1 MVILTHTA
9 RSPIHV
15 YICIP
20 KIHRRAQ
27 ANTGK
32 LRKYLEPQHAT
43 LFNLLQTLCTC
54 TGKPNK
60 YFAQQLR
67 SSLLSQRY
75 SAWQKLLKRNKK
87 RKLVVSFCLA
97 SVRYFKHDFKIK
109 GKLKHSLKFCLCLS
123 SVFTKLILINSSF
136 DFHLK

>member
-1 MVILTHTA
+1 MDAEQRLRGLLICKTRPQAVFILTHTA
-9 RSPIHV
+9 HSPIHV

-20 KIHRRAQ
+20 KIHRGAQ

-32 LRKYLEPQHAT
+32 LRKYLEPQHAA

-75 SAWQKLLKRNKK
+75 SCMAKTTETEQEAKIGCFLLLGECKVYLKL
-87 RKLVVSFCLA
+87 
-97 SVRYFKHDFKIK
+97 FK
-109 GKLKHSLKFCLCLS
+109 
-123 SVFTKLILINSSF
+123 N
-136 DFHLK
+136 